1 MNSSYF
7 AKKSVQISS
16 QNYPRT
22 SLMATKSIC
31 LKCNLVMEISS
42 NINGGVDMYLSMY
55 VYFGQCV
62 EDRKTK
68 INSNLSNQF
77 FHFLNSLKNSSNKNS
92 KLTIIFTPTVSV
104 CDLLTKKQ
112 FWAFKK
118 TLITNPLITQYWNT
132 SHSKIL
138 KAPADT
144 VISYPTS
151 LRKCRMMWL
160 VLWHWIGL
168 AHENVWYA
176 RTCVRLWVETSIQ
189 WKPCP

>member
-31 LKCNLVMEISS
+31 LRCNLVMEISS

-112 FWAFKK
+112 FLKAFKK
-118 TLITNPLITQYWNT
+118 TLITNPLITQY
-132 SHSKIL
+132 
-138 KAPADT
+138 
-144 VISYPTS
+144 
-151 LRKCRMMWL
+151 
-160 VLWHWIGL
+160 
-168 AHENVWYA
+168 
-176 RTCVRLWVETSIQ
+176 
-189 WKPCP
+189 